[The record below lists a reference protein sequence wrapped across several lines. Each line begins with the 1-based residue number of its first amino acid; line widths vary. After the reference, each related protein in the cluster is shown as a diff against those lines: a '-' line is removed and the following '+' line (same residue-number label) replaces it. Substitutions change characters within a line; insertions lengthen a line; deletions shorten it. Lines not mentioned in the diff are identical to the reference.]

1 MKKGRAG
8 TRESSPFRCEGAA
21 TQAPAEK
28 DAGGFGAISRRGFLR
43 GAGLAGASVAAGGML
58 ASCAPKAA
66 SSSSD
71 AASAEG
77 GSSSTGYVGGTAWLG
92 SKPEIAD
99 DDIVETVECDVVVCG
114 GGNAGIQA
122 ALAAAEGGAKVAVI
136 EQSPEDSRK
145 VKGEDIGHVNSQFLI
160 ERGFGP
166 YDVGEIVQEFCMRA
180 GGRVNTEVIRKFVA
194 NSGEAFDH
202 MVSLVNW
209 PDERIKNVSYDG
221 SDESPIA
228 DSQIC
233 IQQPLLA
240 LEGDVE
246 YPLVRGGYKT
256 WPGVVQFMG
265 TTNHEP
271 YDGTGSFSRLD
282 EVQQFS
288 ILEGQSLGAE
298 WHYEQTA
305 TVLVQDDAGKVTGV
319 IAKGTD
325 GYVKYNASAGVILCT
340 GDFAANTDMTWGL
353 LTEYREWNERAGL
366 DSSSLLGQSDC
377 HGEGHKMGCWAGGFI
392 EPGPRGAMSF
402 GGGASGPWG
411 SSPFL
416 WLNAEGNRFMNEAAT
431 AASMAEALRQPRG
444 GFTGVTD
451 RNWRETLKYS
461 SLDHG
466 CANFGREVYFTE
478 MEEDMEA
485 VELDNPEGGI
495 VRMCTV
501 AERMA
506 STVFKASTLDGL
518 ADMLGYSGETK
529 ENFLAAIERYNE
541 LCHAGAD
548 ADFGKDACL
557 MTPIEQPPFFGFG
570 SAAPGGFGGNSG
582 SMSISLV
589 TLTGLMTNGDL
600 QVLDKDGNVIE
611 GLYAAG
617 NTLGGRYGLQYTT
630 PFSGNSI
637 GMAVTHGRVAGKLI
651 TGQSVS

>member
-1 MKKGRAG
+1 MNQKVNNGF
-8 TRESSPFRCEGAA
+8 TRRN
-21 TQAPAEK
+21 
-28 DAGGFGAISRRGFLR
+28 FLR
-43 GAGLAGASVAAGGML
+43 GAGLVGVSAVAGSVMSACSPQNSG
-58 ASCAPKAA
+58 
-66 SSSSD
+66 SSD
-71 AASAEG
+71 AVAEG
-77 GSSSTGYVGGTAWLG
+77 GHDSATGYVGSAAWLG
-92 SKPEIAD
+92 DKPEIAD
-99 DDIVETVECDVVVCG
+99 SDITETFEYDVVVCG

-136 EQSPEDSRK
+136 EQSPKESRK
-145 VKGEDIGHVNSQFLI
+145 VKGEDVGHINSQFLI
-160 ERGFGP
+160 DRGFGP
-166 YDVGEIVQEFCMRA
+166 YDEGEVVQEFCLRA

-194 NSGEAFDH
+194 NSGETFDH
-202 MVSLVNW
+202 MISLVNW
-209 PDERIKNVSYDG
+209 PDDRIKNVSYDA
-221 SDESPIA
+221 SEESPIA

-265 TTNHEP
+265 TVNHEP
-271 YDGTGSFSRLD
+271 YDGTGAFSRLD

-288 ILEGQSLGAE
+288 ILKGEDLGVE
-298 WHYEQTA
+298 WYYGQTA
-305 TVLVQDDAGKVTGV
+305 TVLAQDDSGRVTGV
-319 IAKGTD
+319 IADGPD
-325 GYVKYNASAGVILCT
+325 GYVKYDASMGVILCT

-353 LTEYREWNERAGL
+353 LSEYREWNERAGL

-377 HGEGHKMGCWAGGFI
+377 HGEGHKMGCWAGGYI

-416 WLNAEGNRFMNEAAT
+416 WLNSRGNRFMNEAAT
-431 AASMAEALRQPRG
+431 AVSMAEALRQPRG

-451 RNWRETLKYS
+451 QNWRETLKYS

-478 MEEDMEA
+478 MEEDMDA
-485 VELDNPEGGI
+485 VEVDNAEGGT

-506 STVFKASTLDGL
+506 STVFKASSLDKL

-529 ENFLAAIERYNE
+529 ENFLASIERYNE
-541 LCHAGAD
+541 LCHAGSD
-548 ADFGKDACL
+548 SDFGKEACL
-557 MTPIEQPPFFGFG
+557 MTPIEEAPFFGFG
-570 SAAPGGFGGNSG
+570 SAAPGGFGGNNG
-582 SMSISLV
+582 SMSVSLV

-600 QVLDKDGNVIE
+600 QVVDKDGNAIE

-617 NTLGGRYGLQYTT
+617 NTVGGRYGLQYTT

-651 TGQSVS
+651 TGQEVS

>member
-1 MKKGRAG
+1 METIETKTEGL
-8 TRESSPFRCEGAA
+8 TRRN
-21 TQAPAEK
+21 
-28 DAGGFGAISRRGFLR
+28 FLR
-43 GAGLAGASVAAGGML
+43 GAGIASAAALASGAL
-58 ASCAPKAA
+58 ASCSPAA
-66 SSSSD
+66 SSTSD
-71 AASAEG
+71 AAAETAVAETN
-77 GSSSTGYVGGTAWLG
+77 TGYVGGTSSWLG
-92 SKPEIAD
+92 EKPEIAED
-99 DDIVETVECDVVVCG
+99 EIVQTVECDVVVCG

-122 ALAAAEGGAKVAVI
+122 ALAAAEGGAKVCVI

-160 ERGFGP
+160 DHGFGP
-166 YDVGEIVQEFCMRA
+166 YNVGEIVEEFCARA
-180 GGRVNTEVIRKFVA
+180 GGRVNTEVVRKFVA
-194 NSGEAFDH
+194 NSGETFDH
-202 MVSLVNW
+202 MVGLVNW
-209 PDERIKNVSYDG
+209 PDDRIKNVSYDG
-221 SDESPIA
+221 TDESPIA

-233 IQQPLLA
+233 IQQPLLE
-240 LEGDVE
+240 LEGEEVE

-256 WPGVVQFMG
+256 WPCVVQFMG
-265 TTNHEP
+265 TINHQP

-282 EVQQFS
+282 EVQQYS
-288 ILEGQSLGAE
+288 ILEGQDLGAE
-298 WHYEQTA
+298 WYYQHSA
-305 TVLVQDDAGKVTGV
+305 TVLVQDDSGKVTGV
-319 IAKGTD
+319 IAEGPD
-325 GYVKYNASAGVILCT
+325 GYVQFNCTMGVILCT
-340 GDFAANTDMTWGL
+340 GDFGANTDMTWGL

-366 DSSSLLGQSDC
+366 DASSLMGQTDC
-377 HGEGHKMGCWAGGFI
+377 KGEGHKMGCWAGGYI

-416 WLNAEGNRFMNEAAT
+416 WLNAAGNRFMNEAAT
-431 AASMAEALRQPRG
+431 GLSMAEALRQPRG

-451 RNWRETLKYS
+451 QNWRETLKYS

-466 CANFGREVYFTE
+466 CANFGRSEYFTE
-478 MEEDMEA
+478 MEEDIEA
-485 VELDNPEGGI
+485 VEVDNAAGGT

-506 STVFKASTLDGL
+506 STIYKASTLDKL

-529 ENFLAAIERYNE
+529 ENFLASIERYNE

-557 MTPIEQPPFFGFG
+557 MTPIEEPPFIGFG
-570 SAAPGGFGGNSG
+570 SAAGAGFGSNNG

-600 QVLDKDGNVIE
+600 QVVDKDGNAIE

-617 NTLGGRYGLQYTT
+617 NTLGGRYGSQYTT

-651 TGQSVS
+651 TSQEVL